1 MSRMYLP
8 TDTSVQQA
16 LKAIG
21 IDHAHQYAGIT
32 MPLPDWATPDKPTP
46 MRVQARARLRRLAA
60 HGDSRA
66 RALLA
71 LDTDEIARGGWRKGK
86 VCGE

>member
-1 MSRMYLP
+1 MRPAERPQL
-8 TDTSVQQA
+8 D
-16 LKAIG
+16 L
-21 IDHAHQYAGIT
+21 
-32 MPLPDWATPDKPTP
+32 PLPDWATPDKPPP
-46 MRVQARARLRRLAA
+46 MRVQARARLRRKADE
-60 HGDSRA
+60 GDSRA